1 MASTLL
7 VHSRSRS
14 RDSCETAAFERTPP
28 PASDPLHAR
37 GRLRG
42 GTAFAYFD
50 TSALHISSV
59 APSSGPLDGGT
70 VLTLTGEGFNDLGAR
85 VAFLGAHATT
95 LSPHAL
101 VSN

>member
-1 MASTLL
+1 M
-7 VHSRSRS
+7 
-14 RDSCETAAFERTPP
+14 PP
-28 PASDPLHAR
+28 HAR

-70 VLTLTGEGFNDLGAR
+70 VLTLTGEGFDDLGAR
-85 VAFLGAHATT
+85 VAFLGAHATST
-95 LSPHAL
+95 HLPTPARHNTVAARSRQQLTPLSPRRYWR
-101 VSN
+101 